1 MFGDSQDKKKSS
13 DNNGIPKSS
22 PRGNMDEY
30 EAVRSIVSSN
40 PGLLSRVL
48 EKIRSHRASK
58 SNDGKSQAKNN
69 GQEKK

>member
-1 MFGDSQDKKKSS
+1 MFGDSQDKKKSPE
-13 DNNGIPKSS
+13 NQGIPKSS

-30 EAVRSIVSSN
+30 EAVRSIVSSD

-58 SNDGKSQAKNN
+58 SGDSKSQVKNN